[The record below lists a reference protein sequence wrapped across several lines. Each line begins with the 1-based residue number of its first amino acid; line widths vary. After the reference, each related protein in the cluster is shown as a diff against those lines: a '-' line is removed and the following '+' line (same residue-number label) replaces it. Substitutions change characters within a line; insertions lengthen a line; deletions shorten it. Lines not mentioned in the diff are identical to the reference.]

1 MMKVVVLLVCVLGSV
16 VGVDV
21 ARRYH
26 QRVGIPTATAIRR
39 QELMRVAGGLTSYLG
54 EHPFLAGL
62 VITLT
67 TDETSVCGGT
77 LVSHTHVLTT
87 AQCWW
92 DGYSQANKVLVVL
105 GSIKLFS
112 GGKRTVAS
120 TITLHPQYNADTLR
134 NDIAILRVSY
144 VIYTSYIKAINLPT
158 NVNSTFEGS
167 RAQVIGFGK
176 TSEAGIITNS
186 QALRDVY
193 VPVISNAKCAESFGD
208 LVTDHV
214 LCTSGDN
221 KKGPCGH
228 DSGGP
233 LILRYYSGSSDLL
246 IGLVSFGAADGCTTG
261 YPSGYTRV
269 TSYLSWIKSFS

>member
-1 MMKVVVLLVCVLGSV
+1 MKVVVLFACVLALVAGT
-16 VGVDV
+16 DV

-26 QRVGIPTATAIRR
+26 QRVGVPTAKAIRR
-39 QELMRVAGGLTSYLG
+39 QESMRVAGGFSSYLG

-77 LVSHTHVLTT
+77 LLSHSRVLTT

-92 DGYSQANKVLVVL
+92 DGYSQANRVLVVL

-112 GGKRTVAS
+112 GGWRNVAS
-120 TITLHPQYNADTLR
+120 TITVHPLYDADTVR
-134 NDIAILRVSY
+134 NDIAMLKISY
-144 VIYTSYIKAINLPT
+144 VSYTSYIKPIPLP
-158 NVNSTFEGS
+158 NRINSTFVGS
-167 RAQVIGFGK
+167 RAEVIGFGK
-176 TSEAGIITNS
+176 TSEAGIVSNN

-193 VPVISNAKCAESFGD
+193 VPVISNAKCAETFGD
-208 LVTDHV
+208 MVTSDV
-214 LCTSGDN
+214 LCTSGEN

-246 IGLVSFGAADGCTTG
+246 IGLVSFGAADGCTAG

-269 TSYLSWIKSFS
+269 TSYLNWINSFL